1 MEKAIERERD
11 PSIKELAEQIAKDP
25 TFTLY
30 QVHQAKSKR
39 SSVER
44 FVSTP
49 TSAGQG
55 AVSDQ
60 DECSLPSPLV
70 GTNQADLSS
79 ANTEGQNIA
88 AETGRF
94 YFPLCIS
101 KSLLKAEFQRRSAEL
116 NEQFKRKD
124 DDVEAEYTA
133 KNSDHTSSLR
143 MFSNLQLELDKSQR
157 QSEIKKNYE
166 EEDSL
171 LTAELKRRRAEVY
184 EEFKRKHVDKE
195 AEYTYSQELRPYI
208 IFSIFSTLPNASAK
222 IASHL

>member
-1 MEKAIERERD
+1 MLQDIRKN
-11 PSIKELAEQIAKDP
+11 
-25 TFTLY
+25 Y
-30 QVHQAKSKR
+30 
-39 SSVER
+39 VE
-44 FVSTP
+44 
-49 TSAGQG
+49 A
-55 AVSDQ
+55 
-60 DECSLPSPLV
+60 
-70 GTNQADLSS
+70 
-79 ANTEGQNIA
+79 
-88 AETGRF
+88 
-94 YFPLCIS
+94 
-101 KSLLKAEFQRRSAEL
+101 RRSAEL